1 MNSQL
6 LCIGAVALGLTVA
19 SDAHAREARQVIH
32 EVTVNASSEVLWD
45 HWTTL
50 SGLQTLFVPPNPPL
64 QGKVELR
71 PNGPYE
77 LYFLMDNP
85 EGLRGGEDSRIIAYQ
100 DRRMLSFTWR
110 NTPHWTIRPFLTHVV
125 VTFEELSP
133 TSTRLRLSQSGFGD
147 GGEWD
152 TAYDYFNGAWARVLN
167 RLVARYGG
175 EGVAAA
181 DPQPAA
187 G

>member
-6 LCIGAVALGLTVA
+6 LCAGAVILALTSVTA
-19 SDAHAREARQVIH
+19 AEPREARQVVH
-32 EVTVNASSEVLWD
+32 EVTVNASSATVWN

-50 SGLQTLFVPPNPPL
+50 AGLQTLFVPATAPL

-85 EGLRGGEDSRIIAYQ
+85 EGMRGGEESRVIAYQ
-100 DRRMLSFTWR
+100 EGRMLSFTWK
-110 NTPHWTIRPFLTHVV
+110 NTPHWRIRPFLTHVV

-133 TSTRLRLSQSGFGD
+133 TQTRLRLSQSGFGD

-152 TAYDYFNGAWARVLN
+152 TAYEYFNGAWGRVLN
-167 RLVARYGG
+167 RLVTRYGG
-175 EGVAAA
+175 EGVALAA
-181 DPQPAA
+181 DAS
-187 G
+187 

>member
-1 MNSQL
+1 MNTQL
-6 LCIGAVALGLTVA
+6 MCAGALALGLLAGGTA
-19 SDAHAREARQVIH
+19 QAREARQVVH
-32 EVTVNASSEVLWD
+32 EVTVHASSEVLWN

-50 SGLQTLFVPPNPPL
+50 HGLQTLFVPPEPPL

-110 NTPHWTIRPFLTHVV
+110 NTPHWKIRPFLTHVV

-133 TSTRLRLSQSGFGD
+133 SQTRLRLAQSGFGD

-152 TAYDYFNGAWARVLN
+152 IAYDYFNAAWARVLN
-167 RLVARYGG
+167 RLVTRYGG
-175 EGVAAA
+175 EQVAAGT
-181 DPQPAA
+181 DRS
-187 G
+187 